1 MYHFNVS
8 ILLSLK
14 ARKALNLVG
23 DCRGE
28 ICFMY
33 SDYII
38 IGC

>member
-1 MYHFNVS
+1 MVIESNIRFEFGG
-8 ILLSLK
+8 
-14 ARKALNLVG
+14 G